1 MKRRDVTR
9 RPPSPFIHSSIIRAT
24 TPKSTAR
31 LPRSTRDDDM
41 RDGTGVSRS
50 PPRDDG
56 DRDAAEATREAMVRT
71 LGEILS
77 LDDRE
82 ACAARLA
89 RSGWD
94 LQRAVESALVPT
106 VETDEPGREVGVRR
120 RRPATSMEDGSGR
133 RETTRRAE
141 TTTTRRPVR
150 RGVNPFSFVL
160 VVGVGIVRA
169 AVKLSV
175 GVVDAAL
182 RVVLPPRAYARFAR
196 PLALLA
202 ARADIER
209 ERTNVSRQTRAERE
223 QTSEDAARAFSAWFS
238 ESFHADDAASAGVRF
253 VQLSHRDALSV
264 AKTETKLLFLYLHAP
279 MHHESEVFCSQV
291 LASPEVSTFVNDN
304 FIAWGGSL
312 RDGDAHAL
320 AAEVNPSAY
329 PYVALLDSVSHGGGA
344 SLVMSC
350 EGFID
355 TDGLIGVFEEALAGQ
370 TSVLNDARAR
380 HAEADANRRLRE
392 EQDAAFAES
401 LARDAARARE
411 AEEQRRKE
419 EEERAREEEAR
430 RVEAE
435 ELRRR
440 EDAERERVRAIE
452 SRRVAK
458 ASSLRE
464 EPEEGAEGV
473 SKLAI
478 RLPDGS
484 RAARRFHSS
493 DTIADVYDFVD
504 TLDELDEVEYSLISN
519 FPRRN
524 FPRGD
529 TTSLLDAGAHPN
541 GALFV
546 QIEQS

>member
-1 MKRRDVTR
+1 
-9 RPPSPFIHSSIIRAT
+9 
-24 TPKSTAR
+24 
-31 LPRSTRDDDM
+31 M
-41 RDGTGVSRS
+41 RDGAGVSRS

-56 DRDAAEATREAMVRT
+56 DRDDAEATREAMVRT

-202 ARADIER
+202 ARAEIER
-209 ERTNVSRQTRAERE
+209 ERTNGSRQTRAERE

-238 ESFHADDAASAGVRF
+238 ESFHADDASAGVRF

-329 PYVALLDSVSHGGGA
+329 PYVALLDSVSRGGGA

>member
-1 MKRRDVTR
+1 MCDTR
-9 RPPSPFIHSSIIRAT
+9 RRARERERET
-24 TPKSTAR
+24 VGR
-31 LPRSTRDDDM
+31 LDMRDDDA
-41 RDGTGVSRS
+41 GVSRS
-50 PPRDDG
+50 SSPSLDD
-56 DRDAAEATREAMVRT
+56 DEATREAMVTT

-94 LQRAVESALVPT
+94 LQRAVERALMPT
-106 VETDEPGREVGVRR
+106 AEDDDPSREVGVRR
-120 RRPATSMEDGSGR
+120 RRGPGTSTTARSG
-133 RETTRRAE
+133 RETTRRDA
-141 TTTTRRPVR
+141 TTTTRRPTA
-150 RGVNPFSFVL
+150 RGGANPFSFVL

-202 ARADIER
+202 ARAEN
-209 ERTNVSRQTRAERE
+209 EGARTHGSRQTRAVRE

-238 ESFHADDAASAGVRF
+238 ESFHADDVSEGVRF
-253 VQLSHRDALSV
+253 VQLSHRDALSM

-279 MHHESEVFCSQV
+279 MHDESEVFCSQV
-291 LASPEVSTFVNDN
+291 LAAPEVAAFINDN

-320 AAEVNPSAY
+320 AAEVNPTAY
-329 PYVALLDSVSHGGGA
+329 PYVALLDSVSRGGGGA

-370 TSVLNDARAR
+370 MSVLNDARAR
-380 HAEADANRRLRE
+380 RAEANANRRLRE

-411 AEEQRRKE
+411 VEEQRRQE
-419 EEERAREEEAR
+419 EEAREREEEAR

-435 ELRRR
+435 ERRRR
-440 EDAERERVRAIE
+440 EDAERERARAIE

-473 SKLAI
+473 SRLAI

-493 DTIADVYDFVD
+493 DTISDVYDFVD
-504 TLDELDEVEYSLISN
+504 TLHELDEVKYSLISN

>member
-1 MKRRDVTR
+1 M
-9 RPPSPFIHSSIIRAT
+9 
-24 TPKSTAR
+24 
-31 LPRSTRDDDM
+31 RDDD
-41 RDGTGVSRS
+41 DDDAGVSRRSS
-50 PPRDDG
+50 PDPSLDD
-56 DRDAAEATREAMVRT
+56 DELATRESMVTT

-82 ACAARLA
+82 ACAMRLA

-94 LQRAVESALVPT
+94 LQRAVERALT
-106 VETDEPGREVGVRR
+106 SSSTAVEEEDDPSREVGVRR
-120 RRPATSMEDGSGR
+120 RRGPGTSTAAGAGR
-133 RETTRRAE
+133 E
-141 TTTTRRPVR
+141 TTTTRRR
-150 RGVNPFSFVL
+150 RPTGRGGHGVNPFSFVL

-182 RVVLPPRAYARFAR
+182 RAVLPPRAYARFAR

-202 ARADIER
+202 ARAEHEDA
-209 ERTNVSRQTRAERE
+209 RTHGSRQTRAARE

-238 ESFHADDAASAGVRF
+238 ESFHADDVSAGVRF

-264 AKTETKLLFLYLHAP
+264 AATETKLMFLYLHAP

-291 LASPEVSTFVNDN
+291 LAAPEVATFINDN

-320 AAEVNPSAY
+320 AAEVNPAAY
-329 PYVALLDSVSHGGGA
+329 PYVALLDSVSRGGGA
-344 SLVMSC
+344 ASVVMSC

-380 HAEADANRRLRE
+380 RAEANANRRLRE

-411 AEEQRRKE
+411 VEDQRRRE
-419 EEERAREEEAR
+419 EEAKEREEEAR

-435 ELRRR
+435 ERRRR

-493 DTIADVYDFVD
+493 DTISDVYDFVD

-529 TTSLLDAGAHPN
+529 VTSLLDAGAHPN

>member
-1 MKRRDVTR
+1 MKRHEMTR
-9 RPPSPFIHSSIIRAT
+9 HRLHSSIRAT

-41 RDGTGVSRS
+41 RDGAGVSR
-50 PPRDDG
+50 PPRDDD
-56 DRDAAEATREAMVRT
+56 DRDDAEATREAMMRT

-94 LQRAVESALVPT
+94 LQRAVESALVPP

-202 ARADIER
+202 ARAEIER
-209 ERTNVSRQTRAERE
+209 ERTNGSRQTRAERE
-223 QTSEDAARAFSAWFS
+223 QTSEDAACAFSAWFS
-238 ESFHADDAASAGVRF
+238 ESFHADDPSAGVRF

-329 PYVALLDSVSHGGGA
+329 PYVALLDSVSRGGGA

-419 EEERAREEEAR
+419 EEERVREEEAR
-430 RVEAE
+430 QVEAE

-504 TLDELDEVEYSLISN
+504 TLDELDEVEYSLVSN

>member
-1 MKRRDVTR
+1 
-9 RPPSPFIHSSIIRAT
+9 
-24 TPKSTAR
+24 
-31 LPRSTRDDDM
+31 M

-50 PPRDDG
+50 PPRDDD

-120 RRPATSMEDGSGR
+120 QRPATSMEDGSGR

-202 ARADIER
+202 ARAEIER
-209 ERTNVSRQTRAERE
+209 ERTNGSRQTRAERE
-223 QTSEDAARAFSAWFS
+223 QTSEDAARAFSARFS
-238 ESFHADDAASAGVRF
+238 ESFHADDPSAGVRF

-329 PYVALLDSVSHGGGA
+329 PYVALLDSVSRGGGA

-419 EEERAREEEAR
+419 EEERVREEEAR
-430 RVEAE
+430 QVEAE

-452 SRRVAK
+452 IRRVAK

-504 TLDELDEVEYSLISN
+504 TLDELDEVEYSLVSN